1 VLRTHSPWDV
11 LTFSI
16 KEANATPEDAIGLA
30 GFLRGSSW
38 VSAGSRETG
47 PSDGNV
53 LVGSAAFL
61 GVRVKTQKVCP
72 TQGQD
77 LGSRW
82 AQKVCELSIVVAPI
96 ALAYWRPLA
105 VRLRKRRISW
115 SEGLGTQKDCL
126 TGFAKVTELGQ
137 CCTANDC
144 ATLRLL
150 PFGK

>member
-11 LTFSI
+11 LTFST

-30 GFLRGSSW
+30 GFLRGGSW
-38 VSAGSRETG
+38 VGAGSGETG

-61 GVRVKTQKVCP
+61 GVRVKIQKVCP

-82 AQKVCELSIVVAPI
+82 AQKVRELSIVVAPT
-96 ALAYWRPLA
+96 PLLTGEPSPFA
-105 VRLRKRRISW
+105 WEKEGLHGPKISGRKRTASQ
-115 SEGLGTQKDCL
+115 GLPK
-126 TGFAKVTELGQ
+126 
-137 CCTANDC
+137 
-144 ATLRLL
+144 
-150 PFGK
+150 